1 MPDPIPPQMPPA
13 KFAYLY
19 PQTEASTV
27 DQQQPFPS
35 DQYDSITVAADNL
48 AGVETVQLRSWVN
61 GHLKQVTDI
70 YGTAI
75 NLSLSTPAVALE
87 GGISYVF
94 IKSITVGLCGIFVY
108 PKQK

>member
-1 MPDPIPPQMPPA
+1 MPLPMPPA
-13 KFAYLY
+13 SFAYLQ
-19 PQTEASTV
+19 PQTAASPALGTA
-27 DQQQPFPS
+27 PTLPYAT

-48 AGVETVQLRSWVN
+48 AGSETVQLRSYVN
-61 GHLKQVTDI
+61 GQLKQVTDI

-75 NLSLSTPAVALE
+75 NLSVSTPAVALE

-94 IKSITVGLCGIFVY
+94 LKDITAGACGIFVY